1 MKRPKVDCF
10 QCRFF
15 FVTWDKKFPRG
26 CRALGF
32 KSQEMPSAM
41 VYRASGMNCLKFQKR
56 DNDSRSDEQ
65 TPE

>member
-10 QCRFF
+10 QC
-15 FVTWDKKFPRG
+15 
-26 CRALGF
+26 
-32 KSQEMPSAM
+32 SAM